1 MKNEVASLMK
11 CGEPHENQ
19 SARTSCEHSTHFMT
33 TKLSLHVCNANTSW
47 IEIAITFS
55 EKSRKPSVFL
65 LFFTLLA
72 EPTRRP
78 CHTQPH
84 RLLTGSE
91 HRTACGANSSKQW
104 CIFVCFFAL
113 RRLNTSVRTAGLYSA
128 RRRVLSRIISMLFA
142 TIPHSRIFD
151 TKVALSFMDYFIKKR
166 LPMNIFPALRAKKR
180 TDKTMTNFVG
190 SRPTVAKSVFSH
202 TSGKS
207 PKNSQQREGI
217 IA

>member
-1 MKNEVASLMK
+1 MK

-19 SARTSCEHSTHFMT
+19 SARTSCEHSKHFMT
-33 TKLSLHVCNANTSW
+33 TKLSLQVCNASTSW
-47 IEIAITFS
+47 IETAITFS
-55 EKSRKPSVFL
+55 KKSRKPPVFL

-91 HRTACGANSSKQW
+91 HRAARGRNSSKQW
-104 CIFVCFFAL
+104 CVFVCFFAL

-142 TIPHSRIFD
+142 TIPHFRIFD
-151 TKVALSFMDYFIKKR
+151 TKVTLSFMVYFIKSASQR
-166 LPMNIFPALRAKKR
+166 IFFLLWGRKKR

-190 SRPTVAKSVFSH
+190 SWPTVTESVFSH

-207 PKNSQQREGI
+207 PKDSQQSEGI